1 MSQANLWDW
10 RDELDR
16 EPASGGLVVD
26 LFAGGGGASAGIE
39 EALGRPIDIAIN
51 HDPIALAVHRAN
63 HPHTQHLTADIWE
76 VRPEEACQ
84 GRPVDVLWASPDCTH
99 FSAAKGDVP
108 RRQDIR
114 SLAWVVIRWAKAVQP
129 KAIFLENVTEFQGW
143 GPLGEDGKP
152 DKDRMGQT
160 FKRWSSTL
168 SGLGYTV
175 DWRVLDASEYGT
187 PTKRKRLFLV
197 ARRDGAA
204 VSWPVKTHG
213 KGLLPL
219 KSAAG
224 CIDWTIP
231 APSIFGRERPLAE
244 KTLARI
250 ALGIKRYVL
259 EDPDPFI
266 VGNHAPTLIQTGW
279 GERKGQ
285 RPRYLDIH
293 APLGTVPAGG
303 VKHALV
309 SAFLAKHFGGV
320 VGTDMRK
327 PTSTITAKDHHS
339 AVTAALEPAGEA
351 GGKVAEVRAFLTA
364 FYGSDGAP
372 GKGQGMKAPLRTI
385 TSKGRLGLVTVA
397 GEDYQIVDI
406 GMRMLEPHE
415 LLAAQFGRFAQS
427 YDMERAK
434 TKTAKTR
441 LIGNSVCP
449 EMASA
454 IVTANR
460 PEVGAQE
467 VAA

>member
-1 MSQANLWDW
+1 M
-10 RDELDR
+10 
-16 EPASGGLVVD
+16 
-26 LFAGGGGASAGIE
+26 
-39 EALGRPIDIAIN
+39 
-51 HDPIALAVHRAN
+51 
-63 HPHTQHLTADIWE
+63 
-76 VRPEEACQ
+76 
-84 GRPVDVLWASPDCTH
+84 
-99 FSAAKGDVP
+99 
-108 RRQDIR
+108 
-114 SLAWVVIRWAKAVQP
+114 
-129 KAIFLENVTEFQGW
+129 
-143 GPLGEDGKP
+143 
-152 DKDRMGQT
+152 
-160 FKRWSSTL
+160 
-168 SGLGYTV
+168 
-175 DWRVLDASEYGT
+175 
-187 PTKRKRLFLV
+187 
-197 ARRDGAA
+197 
-204 VSWPVKTHG
+204 
-213 KGLLPL
+213 
-219 KSAAG
+219 
-224 CIDWTIP
+224 
-231 APSIFGRERPLAE
+231 
-244 KTLARI
+244 
-250 ALGIKRYVL
+250 
-259 EDPDPFI
+259 
-266 VGNHAPTLIQTGW
+266 
-279 GERKGQ
+279 
-285 RPRYLDIH
+285 
-293 APLGTVPAGG
+293 PAGG

-454 IVTANR
+454 IVAANR